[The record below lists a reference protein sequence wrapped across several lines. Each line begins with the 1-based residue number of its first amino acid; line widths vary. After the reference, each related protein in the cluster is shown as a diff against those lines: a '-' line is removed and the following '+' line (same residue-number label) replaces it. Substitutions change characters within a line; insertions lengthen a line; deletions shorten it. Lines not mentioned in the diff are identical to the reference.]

1 MNSLKEMVNQA
12 QALENCVRPPHLKTV
27 FGHPNYSV
35 KLFFLTDVFCP
46 HLVDLLL
53 YDRFDFV
60 QSNVDYL
67 TNCDG
72 YITWVK
78 REQKQMTRA
87 FHSRFVALV
96 RGTQLVLLKVAQ
108 NSFQHL
114 DIHVSLLNHSLS
126 LDITIMI
133 SKSAQSLVNTL
144 TSFS

>member
-1 MNSLKEMVNQA
+1 M
-12 QALENCVRPPHLKTV
+12 

-35 KLFFLTDVFCP
+35 KLFFLTDVFCL

-67 TNCDG
+67 TDCDG

-114 DIHVSLLNHSLS
+114 DIDVSLLNHSLS